1 MDKNI
6 ELIAIASALLVGGY
20 FIYKYLKSK
29 PLIPSEPETPFG
41 SLPTNSSAQSN
52 TNNASSESST
62 TQPSS
67 TNNTTTQSS
76 ATQPSSTNNTI
87 REVPSTNTSYQTYGN
102 TNLVNNPAYQT
113 YVKAVESGEVQDTY
127 QNYMASVP
135 EGNTP
140 PAQYLNNYAS
150 TTRVSTDISNL
161 PGWIQAELKSGQ
173 IASYTDV
180 NTGITYV

>member
-1 MDKNI
+1 MNKYI
-6 ELIAIASALLVGGY
+6 KIIAITSALAIGGY
-20 FIYKYLKSK
+20 LIYKHYFK
-29 PLIPSEPETPFG
+29 
-41 SLPTNSSAQSN
+41 SN
-52 TNNASSESST
+52 TSESSSQSSSTISQSSST
-62 TQPSS
+62 TSSYTNNTPTESSSSTPSS
-67 TNNTTTQSS
+67 TNNVESNS
-76 ATQPSSTNNTI
+76 
-87 REVPSTNTSYQTYGN
+87 NTSYQTYGN
-102 TNLVNNPAYQT
+102 TSVVNNPAYQT